1 MNKHF
6 YLLLLGIAF
15 SCWIS
20 NPLFSQTKAK
30 IQDVQIQKDAENVVV
45 TYDLIHTKAKERF
58 DVRLL
63 VIPLDGEKI
72 YPKSTTGDVGEA
84 IKGGKNRSITWEI
97 DKDQRYINEK
107 IYAEIQATPILDYVV
122 PVSRGKALGLSAIM
136 PGLGITKLNNG
147 GAFWVLGIAFY
158 GTAGA
163 SAYYYIQA
171 NSTYDNYLNTSDME
185 QRNKLYDQ
193 SKDERL
199 LAQIFMYSASTI
211 YVTNIIWTLAQRN
224 KTKSKKPKFSFGGT
238 FDPVASKPM
247 LSFSYNF

>member
-1 MNKHF
+1 MNKYF
-6 YLLLLGIAF
+6 SLLFIAIAISCGI
-15 SCWIS
+15 SITV
-20 NPLFSQTKAK
+20 FSQSKAK
-30 IQDVQIQKDAENVVV
+30 IQDVQIRKDADNVIV
-45 TYDLIHTKAKERF
+45 TYDLINTKAKERF
-58 DVRLL
+58 DIRLL

-72 YPKSTTGDVGEA
+72 YPKTTIGDVGRP
-84 IKGGKNRSITWEI
+84 IKGGKNRSIIWEI
-97 DKDQRYINEK
+97 NKDQRYINEK
-107 IYAEIQATPILDYVV
+107 IYAEIQATPIIDYIA

-147 GAFWVLGIAFY
+147 GAFWILGIAFY

-163 SAYYYIQA
+163 SAYYYIQT
-171 NSTYDNYLNTSDME
+171 NNTYDNYLNTTDME

-199 LAQIFMYSASTI
+199 MAQIFMYSAATI
-211 YVTNIIWTLAQRN
+211 YVTNIVWTLAQRN
-224 KTKSKKPKFSFGGT
+224 KTKSKKPKYSFGGT